1 MTSAIRWAGRVWTRR
16 NVGNDAEVKK
26 RGSPKPK
33 PKPSIPIKRY
43 AITINGGITE
53 ISIEKNIII
62 VKEKK

>member
-1 MTSAIRWAGRVWTRR
+1 MTSAIRWAVKVRTRR
-16 NVGNDAEVKK
+16 SVGNDAEVKK
-26 RGSPKPK
+26 RGSPK